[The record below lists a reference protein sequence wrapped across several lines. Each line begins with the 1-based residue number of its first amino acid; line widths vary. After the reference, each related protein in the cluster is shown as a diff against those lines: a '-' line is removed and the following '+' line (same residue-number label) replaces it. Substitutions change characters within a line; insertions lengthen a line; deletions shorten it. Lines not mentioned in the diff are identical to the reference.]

1 VNQRENIMQRRII
14 TKGFTLIELMITVAI
29 VGILAAIA
37 YPSYTEQIRK
47 NRRADAKAVLLELT
61 QWMERFYTENSRYDQ
76 NRAGTAVALPFAK
89 SPKEGGPASGYY
101 TIALATPAQNQ
112 FTLTATPAGPQVGD
126 TCGNLT
132 LDRAG
137 VKCANG
143 SCSNGSAAAKA
154 VVATCW

>member
-1 VNQRENIMQRRII
+1 MQRK
-14 TKGFTLIELMITVAI
+14 TATQGFTLIELMITVAI

-37 YPSYTEQIRK
+37 YPSYTEHVRK
-47 NRRADAKAVLLELT
+47 TRRADAKAVVLELS
-61 QWMERFYTENSRYDQ
+61 QWMERFYTENSRYDKT
-76 NRAGTAVALPFAK
+76 RAGVDVALPFTQ
-89 SPKEGGPASGYY
+89 SPKEGGPAGGYY

-132 LDRAG
+132 LNRVG

-143 SCSNGSAAAKA
+143 SCSNGDATAKA
-154 VVATCW
+154 KVATCW